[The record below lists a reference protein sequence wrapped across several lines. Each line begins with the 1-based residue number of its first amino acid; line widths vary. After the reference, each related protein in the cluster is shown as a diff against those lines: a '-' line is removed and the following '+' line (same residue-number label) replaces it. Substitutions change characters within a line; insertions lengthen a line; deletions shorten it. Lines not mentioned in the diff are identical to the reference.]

1 MKHLKF
7 NLLLLCAVVATLF
20 SCEKYNVDEFFN
32 KEANSVLNIKT
43 RASAAGETTE
53 SKISYPINIYIFYE
67 NSCVETTSI
76 ESGNSSISLKLPEG
90 NYEVYAIAGADAEN
104 YNLPTKDNATKE
116 YLISLKA
123 DKTHGDLMTAKNN
136 ITLAYGEEN
145 TLTLSLE
152 RKVMLLENVSIKNV
166 PSNVTAVSVTIS
178 PLYENILLN
187 GEYSGENGSQ
197 TINLT
202 KVSDGTTWENDVNT
216 YLLEACG
223 QATIKVSLKTDA
235 VTKSYSYTCSDELK
249 ANYKINISG
258 TYNENGITLN
268 GTITGA
274 TWNGTKNISFNFDES
289 GSTTDVN
296 TDGEVEDEQKEEE
309 TNEGTDET
317 ATGIAPQA
325 GTLYKGCYVLRTEQT
340 GSGTKVTLMSTT
352 SEKGLVYIDNDQSSI
367 KQAIDDK
374 ISDIAAST
382 DGIEG
387 LRLPTLDEL
396 KYIKD
401 NVDAINDNLDNLGKS
416 WFLIGSG
423 TLYSYYFLDED
434 GTIKSYCP
442 YWDKPDSTTSC
453 ISTNL
458 KSERNS
464 IILRAFVT
472 ITFTE

>member
-20 SCEKYNVDEFFN
+20 SCEKYNVNAFFN

-145 TLTLSLE
+145 TLTLSLD

-202 KVSDGTTWENDVNT
+202 KGSDGTTWENDVNT

-274 TWNGTKNISFNFDES
+274 TWNGTKNINFNFDES

-309 TNEGTDET
+309 TNEETDET

>member
-20 SCEKYNVDEFFN
+20 SCEKYNVDAFFN

-43 RASAAGETTE
+43 RASVAGETTE

-202 KVSDGTTWENDVNT
+202 KGSDGTTWENDVNT

-274 TWNGTKNISFNFDES
+274 TWNGTKNINFNFDES

-309 TNEGTDET
+309 TNEETDET

-340 GSGTKVTLMSTT
+340 GSGTKVTLMSTESKT
-352 SEKGLVYIDNDQSSI
+352 RLEFTKGDQESMKSSI
-367 KQAIDDK
+367 NNGLQELAVDD
-374 ISDIAAST
+374 
-382 DGIEG
+382 IENW
-387 LRLPTLDEL
+387 RLPTLEEL
-396 KYIKD
+396 KYIK
-401 NVDAINDNLDNLGKS
+401 NNINLINENLENLNKKAILYS
-416 WFLIGSG
+416 SG
-423 TLYSYYFLDED
+423 GFSYSYYYMTED
-434 GTIKSYCP
+434 GN
-442 YWDKPDSTTSC
+442 
-453 ISTNL
+453 ISTYSLNL
-458 KSERNS
+458 DTITNNPGSGLATY
-464 IILRAFVT
+464 ILRGFVT

>member
-20 SCEKYNVDEFFN
+20 SCEKYNVDAFFN

-202 KVSDGTTWENDVNT
+202 KGSDGTTWENDVNT

-274 TWNGTKNISFNFDES
+274 TWNGTKNINFNFDES

-309 TNEGTDET
+309 TNEETDET
-317 ATGIAPQA
+317 VTGVAPQA

-340 GSGTKVTLMSTT
+340 GSGTKVTLMSIE
-352 SEKGLVYIDNDQSSI
+352 SAKGLVFIDNDQASI

-374 ISDIAAST
+374 INSIAANT

-387 LRLPTLDEL
+387 LRLPTLEEL

-401 NVDAINDNLDNLGKS
+401 NIDAINDNLDNLGKS

>member
-20 SCEKYNVDEFFN
+20 SCEKYNVNAFFN

-145 TLTLSLE
+145 TLTLSLD

-202 KVSDGTTWENDVNT
+202 KGSDGTTWENDVNT

-274 TWNGTKNISFNFDES
+274 TWNGTKNINFNFDES

-309 TNEGTDET
+309 TNKETDET

-442 YWDKPDSTTSC
+442 YWDKPDASTSC

>member
-1 MKHLKF
+1 MKNKAL
-7 NLLLLCAVVATLF
+7 NLLLLFAAVVSLF
-20 SCEKYNVDEFFN
+20 SCEKYNEDTDFSS
-32 KEANSVLNIKT
+32 KEANSTLKIKT
-43 RASAAGETTE
+43 RALDENETTE
-53 SKISYPINIYIFYE
+53 SKISYPINVYIFYE
-67 NSCVETTSI
+67 NSCVETALI
-76 ESGNSSISLKLPEG
+76 ESESSSISMKLPEG
-90 NYEVYAIAGADAEN
+90 SYEVYAIAGADAEN
-104 YNLPTKDNATKE
+104 YNLPSKDNATKE

-136 ITLAYGEEN
+136 VTLAYGEEN

-166 PSNVTAVSVTIS
+166 PSNVTAVSVTIT

-202 KVSDGTTWENDVNT
+202 KGSDGTTWENDVNI

-274 TWNGTKNISFNFDES
+274 TWNGTKNINFNFDES

-309 TNEGTDET
+309 TNEETDETDET

-325 GTLYKGCYVLRTEQT
+325 GTLYKECYVLRTEQT
-340 GSGTKVTLMSTT
+340 GSGTKVTLMSTESKT
-352 SEKGLVYIDNDQSSI
+352 RLEFTKGDQESMKSSI
-367 KQAIDDK
+367 NNGLQELAVDD
-374 ISDIAAST
+374 
-382 DGIEG
+382 IENW
-387 LRLPTLDEL
+387 RLPTLEEL
-396 KYIKD
+396 KYIK
-401 NVDAINDNLDNLGKS
+401 NNINLINENLENLNKKAILYS
-416 WFLIGSG
+416 SG
-423 TLYSYYFLDED
+423 GFSYSYYYMTED
-434 GTIKSYCP
+434 GN
-442 YWDKPDSTTSC
+442 
-453 ISTNL
+453 ISTYSLNL
-458 KSERNS
+458 DTITNNPGSGLATY
-464 IILRAFVT
+464 ILRGFVT

>member
-116 YLISLKA
+116 YQISLKA

-202 KVSDGTTWENDVNT
+202 KGSDGTTWENDVNT

-274 TWNGTKNISFNFDES
+274 TWNGTKNINFNFDES

-309 TNEGTDET
+309 TNEETDKT

-374 ISDIAAST
+374 IRDIAAGT

-387 LRLPTLDEL
+387 LRLPTLEEL

>member
-7 NLLLLCAVVATLF
+7 NLLLLCTLVATLF
-20 SCEKYNVDEFFN
+20 SCEKYNADAFFN

-43 RASAAGETTE
+43 RASATGETTE

-90 NYEVYAIAGADAEN
+90 SYEVYAIAGADAEN

-145 TLTLSLE
+145 TLTLSLD

-202 KVSDGTTWENDVNT
+202 KGSDGTTWENDVNT

-274 TWNGTKNISFNFDES
+274 TWNGTKNINFNFDES

-309 TNEGTDET
+309 TNEETDET

-340 GSGTKVTLMSTT
+340 GSGTKVTLMSTESKT
-352 SEKGLVYIDNDQSSI
+352 RLEFTKGDQESMKLSI
-367 KQAIDDK
+367 NNGLQELAVDD
-374 ISDIAAST
+374 
-382 DGIEG
+382 IENW
-387 LRLPTLDEL
+387 RLPTLEEL
-396 KYIKD
+396 KYIK
-401 NVDAINDNLDNLGKS
+401 NNINLINENLENLNKKAILYS
-416 WFLIGSG
+416 SG
-423 TLYSYYFLDED
+423 GFSYSYYYMTED
-434 GTIKSYCP
+434 GN
-442 YWDKPDSTTSC
+442 
-453 ISTNL
+453 ISTYSLNL
-458 KSERNS
+458 DTITNNPGSGLATY
-464 IILRAFVT
+464 ILRGFVT

>member
-20 SCEKYNVDEFFN
+20 SCEKYNVDAFFN

-43 RASAAGETTE
+43 RASVAGETTE

-202 KVSDGTTWENDVNT
+202 KGSDGTTWENDVNT

-268 GTITGA
+268 GTITGT
-274 TWNGTKNISFNFDES
+274 TWNGTKNINFNFDES

-309 TNEGTDET
+309 TNEETDET

-340 GSGTKVTLMSTT
+340 GSGTKVTLMSTESKT
-352 SEKGLVYIDNDQSSI
+352 RLEFTKGDQESMKLSI
-367 KQAIDDK
+367 NNGLQELAVDD
-374 ISDIAAST
+374 
-382 DGIEG
+382 IENW
-387 LRLPTLDEL
+387 RLPTLEEL
-396 KYIKD
+396 KYIK
-401 NVDAINDNLDNLGKS
+401 NNINLINENLENLNKKAILYS
-416 WFLIGSG
+416 SG
-423 TLYSYYFLDED
+423 GFSYSYYYMTED
-434 GTIKSYCP
+434 GN
-442 YWDKPDSTTSC
+442 
-453 ISTNL
+453 ISTYSLNL
-458 KSERNS
+458 DTITNNPGSGLATY
-464 IILRAFVT
+464 ILRGFVT

>member
-1 MKHLKF
+1 MKNKAL
-7 NLLLLCAVVATLF
+7 NLLLLFAAVVSLF
-20 SCEKYNVDEFFN
+20 SCEKYNEDTDFSS
-32 KEANSVLNIKT
+32 KEANSTLKIKT
-43 RASAAGETTE
+43 RALDENETTE
-53 SKISYPINIYIFYE
+53 SKISYPINVYIFYE
-67 NSCVETTSI
+67 NSCVETALI
-76 ESGNSSISLKLPEG
+76 ESESSSISMKLPEG
-90 NYEVYAIAGADAEN
+90 SYEVYAIAGADAEN

-145 TLTLSLE
+145 TLTLSLD

-202 KVSDGTTWENDVNT
+202 KGSDGTTWENDVNT

-274 TWNGTKNISFNFDES
+274 TWNGTKNINFNFDES
-289 GSTTDVN
+289 GSTTDVS
-296 TDGEVEDEQKEEE
+296 TDTDKDGEEGQDDKEE
-309 TNEGTDET
+309 TDET
-317 ATGIAPQA
+317 ITGNAPQT
-325 GTLYKGCYVLRTEQT
+325 GTLYKGCYVLKTEQI
-340 GSGTKVTLMSTT
+340 GGGTKVTLMSTESKT
-352 SEKGLVYIDNDQSSI
+352 RLEFTKGDQESMKLSINNGLQELAVDN
-367 KQAIDDK
+367 
-374 ISDIAAST
+374 
-382 DGIEG
+382 IENW
-387 LRLPTLDEL
+387 RLPTLDEL
-396 KYIKD
+396 KYIK
-401 NVDAINDNLDNLGKS
+401 NNINLINENLGNLNKEAILYS
-416 WFLIGSG
+416 SG
-423 TLYSYYFLDED
+423 GFSYSYYYMTED
-434 GTIKSYCP
+434 GN
-442 YWDKPDSTTSC
+442 
-453 ISTNL
+453 ISTYSL
-458 KSERNS
+458 KLDTITNNPGSGLATY
-464 IILRAFVT
+464 ILRAFVT

>member
-340 GSGTKVTLMSTT
+340 GSGTKVTLMSIE
-352 SEKGLVYIDNDQSSI
+352 SAKGLVFIDNDQASI

-374 ISDIAAST
+374 INSIAANT
-382 DGIEG
+382 DGVEG
-387 LRLPTLDEL
+387 LRLPTLEEL

-442 YWDKPDSTTSC
+442 YWDKPDASTSC

-464 IILRAFVT
+464 VILRAFVT

>member
-145 TLTLSLE
+145 TLTLSLD

-187 GEYSGENGSQ
+187 GEYSGGNGSH

-202 KVSDGTTWENDVNT
+202 KGSDGTTWENDVNT

-274 TWNGTKNISFNFDES
+274 TWNGTKNINFNFDES

-309 TNEGTDET
+309 TNEETDET

>member
-20 SCEKYNVDEFFN
+20 SCEKYNVDAFFN

-43 RASAAGETTE
+43 RASVAGETTE

-145 TLTLSLE
+145 TLTLSLD

-202 KVSDGTTWENDVNT
+202 KGSDGTTWENDVNT

-274 TWNGTKNISFNFDES
+274 TWNGTKNINFNFDES

-309 TNEGTDET
+309 TNKETDET

-442 YWDKPDSTTSC
+442 YWDKPDASTSC

>member
-202 KVSDGTTWENDVNT
+202 KGSDGTTWENDVNT

-268 GTITGA
+268 GTITGT
-274 TWNGTKNISFNFDES
+274 TWNGTKNINFNFDES

-309 TNEGTDET
+309 TNEETDET

-340 GSGTKVTLMSTT
+340 GSGTKVTLMSTESKT
-352 SEKGLVYIDNDQSSI
+352 RLEFTKGDQESMKLSI
-367 KQAIDDK
+367 NNGLQELAVDD
-374 ISDIAAST
+374 
-382 DGIEG
+382 IENW
-387 LRLPTLDEL
+387 RLPTLEEL
-396 KYIKD
+396 KYIK
-401 NVDAINDNLDNLGKS
+401 NNINLINENLENLNKKAILYS
-416 WFLIGSG
+416 SG
-423 TLYSYYFLDED
+423 GFSYSYYYMTED
-434 GTIKSYCP
+434 GN
-442 YWDKPDSTTSC
+442 
-453 ISTNL
+453 ISTYSLNL
-458 KSERNS
+458 DTITNNPGSGLATY
-464 IILRAFVT
+464 ILRGFVT

>member
-1 MKHLKF
+1 MKNKAL
-7 NLLLLCAVVATLF
+7 NLLLLFAAVVSLF
-20 SCEKYNVDEFFN
+20 SCEKYNEDTDFSS
-32 KEANSVLNIKT
+32 KEANSTLKIKT
-43 RASAAGETTE
+43 RALDENETTE
-53 SKISYPINIYIFYE
+53 SKISYPINVYIFYE
-67 NSCVETTSI
+67 NSCVETALI
-76 ESGNSSISLKLPEG
+76 ESESSSISMKLPEG
-90 NYEVYAIAGADAEN
+90 SYEVYAIAGADAEN

-166 PSNVTAVSVTIS
+166 PSSVTAVSVTIS

-202 KVSDGTTWENDVNT
+202 KGSDDTTWENDVNI

-274 TWNGTKNISFNFDES
+274 TWNGTKNINFNFDES
-289 GSTTDVN
+289 GSTTDVS
-296 TDGEVEDEQKEEE
+296 TDTDKDGEEGQEDKEE
-309 TNEGTDET
+309 TDET
-317 ATGIAPQA
+317 ITGNAPQA
-325 GTLYKGCYVLRTEQT
+325 GTLYKGCYVLKTEQI
-340 GSGTKVTLMSTT
+340 GGGTKVTLMSIG
-352 SEKGLVYIDNDQSSI
+352 SAKGLVFINNDQASI
-367 KQAIDDK
+367 KQAIEHK
-374 ISDIAAST
+374 IDSIAAKT

-387 LRLPTLDEL
+387 LRLPALEEL

-401 NVDAINDNLDNLGKS
+401 NVDAINDNLDNLGKDR
-416 WFLIGSG
+416 FLIGSG
-423 TLYSYYFLDED
+423 TLYSYYFLDAD

>member
-145 TLTLSLE
+145 TLTLSLD

-202 KVSDGTTWENDVNT
+202 KGSDGITWENDVNT

-274 TWNGTKNISFNFDES
+274 TWNGTKNINFNFDES

-309 TNEGTDET
+309 TNKETDET

-340 GSGTKVTLMSTT
+340 GSGTKVTLMSTESKT
-352 SEKGLVYIDNDQSSI
+352 RLEFTKGDQESMKSSI
-367 KQAIDDK
+367 NNGLQELAVDD
-374 ISDIAAST
+374 
-382 DGIEG
+382 IENW
-387 LRLPTLDEL
+387 RLPTLEEL
-396 KYIKD
+396 KYIK
-401 NVDAINDNLDNLGKS
+401 NNINLINENLENLNKKAILYS
-416 WFLIGSG
+416 SG
-423 TLYSYYFLDED
+423 GFSYSYYYMTED
-434 GTIKSYCP
+434 GN
-442 YWDKPDSTTSC
+442 
-453 ISTNL
+453 ISTYSLNL
-458 KSERNS
+458 DTITNNPGSGLATY
-464 IILRAFVT
+464 ILRGFVT

>member
-1 MKHLKF
+1 MKNKAL
-7 NLLLLCAVVATLF
+7 NLLLLFAAVVSLF
-20 SCEKYNVDEFFN
+20 SCEKYNEDTDFSS
-32 KEANSVLNIKT
+32 KEANSTLKIKT
-43 RASAAGETTE
+43 RALDENETTE
-53 SKISYPINIYIFYE
+53 SKISYPINVYIFYE
-67 NSCVETTSI
+67 NSCVETALI
-76 ESGNSSISLKLPEG
+76 ESESSSISMKLPEG
-90 NYEVYAIAGADAEN
+90 SYEVYAIAGADAEN
-104 YNLPTKDNATKE
+104 YNLPSKDNATKE

-136 ITLAYGEEN
+136 VTLAYGEEN

-202 KVSDGTTWENDVNT
+202 KGSDGTTWENDVNT

-274 TWNGTKNISFNFDES
+274 TWNGTKNINFNFDES
-289 GSTTDVN
+289 GSTTDVS
-296 TDGEVEDEQKEEE
+296 TDTDKDGEEGQDDKEE
-309 TNEGTDET
+309 TDET
-317 ATGIAPQA
+317 ITGNAPQA
-325 GTLYKGCYVLRTEQT
+325 GTLYKGCYVLKTEQI
-340 GSGTKVTLMSTT
+340 GGGTKVTLMSIG
-352 SEKGLVYIDNDQSSI
+352 SAKGLVFINNDQASI
-367 KQAIDDK
+367 KQAIEHK
-374 ISDIAAST
+374 IDSIAAKT

-387 LRLPTLDEL
+387 LRVPALEEL

-401 NVDAINDNLDNLGKS
+401 NVDAINDNLDNLGKDR
-416 WFLIGSG
+416 FLIGSG